1 MARASDSRA
10 GLWQRWFV
18 KAPDAPPPTSNDD
31 GMEAML
37 EGRSGDAEKLLSA
50 AMERAARQHPDDA
63 PHAVAIVD
71 LAEFYRSQARYDEA
85 EPLFTRAISMLE
97 RGGDPQ
103 RARLARPLNSLA
115 LVYRAQGFYDR
126 AEPLCRRALTILEA
140 LHGAEHPST
149 AAALGNLLA
158 VYLAQGRYGD
168 AGPLFR
174 RSVELKE
181 RVLGPRNPA
190 LAGSFSNYAAFL
202 RKTES
207 EAEAAT
213 WEARARKLRDHGR

>member
-1 MARASDSRA
+1 MTRASDSRA

-18 KAPDAPPPTSNDD
+18 KTPAPPPPSSDD
-31 GMEAML
+31 GLEAMF
-37 EGRSGDAEKLLSA
+37 EGRAGDAEKLLGA
-50 AMERAARQHPDDA
+50 ALERAARQHPDEA
-63 PHAVAIVD
+63 PHAQAMVD
-71 LAEFYRSQARYDEA
+71 LAEFYRSQARYEEA
-85 EPLFTRAISMLE
+85 EPLFTRAIALLE
-97 RGGDPQ
+97 RGGEPQ
-103 RARLARPLNSLA
+103 RVRLARPLNSLA

-126 AEPLCRRALTILEA
+126 AEPLCRRALAILEA
-140 LHGAEHPST
+140 LHGPEHPST

-181 RVLGPRNPA
+181 RVLGPRHPA

-202 RKTES
+202 RKTAS
-207 EAEAAT
+207 DVEAAT
-213 WEARARKLRDHGR
+213 WEARARQLRGR

>member
-1 MARASDSRA
+1 MTRSTDSRSG

-18 KAPDAPPPTSNDD
+18 KPTDAASRSTAEDAFD
-31 GMEAML
+31 ALL
-37 EGRSGDAEKLLSA
+37 EGRGGEAERLLTA
-50 AMERAARQHPDDA
+50 ALQRAERQHA
-63 PHAVAIVD
+63 ETSPHAVAMVD
-71 LAEFYRSQARYDEA
+71 LAELFRSQARYDEA
-85 EPLFTRAISMLE
+85 EPLFARAIALLE
-97 RGGDPQ
+97 RDGDGQ
-103 RARLARPLNSLA
+103 RARLAKPLNSLA

-158 VYLAQGRYGD
+158 VTLAQGRYGD

-174 RSVELKE
+174 RSVAIKE
-181 RVLGPRNPA
+181 RLLGPRHPE

-202 RKTES
+202 RKTQS
-207 EAEAAT
+207 DAEAAA
-213 WEARARKLRDHGR
+213 WEARAQAIRG